1 MKKSIISIL
10 ILGLALNFGCLA
22 QSPVGFPDGI
32 IVGTG
37 VNIPAGSFYKM
48 AVGGGIITEKV
59 RVATNGTP
67 FWADFVFEPSYELRP
82 LSELA
87 QYIKLHKHLPDIP
100 STAEVTK
107 NGIDLA
113 ETQALLL
120 QKIEEL
126 TLYVIEQNKKI
137 EQLERKMRK
146 ISRKKLVK

>member
-1 MKKSIISIL
+1 MKNLFISL
-10 ILGLALNFGCLA
+10 FFTFFCFTQASFS

-67 FWADFVFEPSYELRP
+67 FWADFVFEPSFKLRP
-82 LSELA
+82 LSELD
-87 QYIKLHKHLPDIP
+87 QYIKLHKRLPDIP

-137 EQLERKMRK
+137 GKLERKVKRVY
-146 ISRKKLVK
+146 RKKNL